1 MCVSMFM
8 FILCMDTRRK
18 YQSPWNCSCEQLD
31 LDAGAGTYVLCKR
44 SKGSEPLRWLSF
56 SLRLRRCLDSWL
68 WPFPPCLLCSKL
80 NPQFF
85 QPFLPLWCN
94 HQFLAMPTSEQD
106 LSHQLWPGQSHIWWV
121 CPTEDP
127 MLLRAQSGAWLSQL
141 ASSKLR
147 HAWLSQVCVCSLH
160 IHLRLTWPQRCF
172 MWQQ

>member
-1 MCVSMFM
+1 MYVSMFM
-8 FILCMDTRRK
+8 FIMCMDTRRK

-85 QPFLPLWCN
+85 QSFLPLWCN

-106 LSHQLWPGQSHIWWV
+106 LKSPAVTWTIPYMVSVPHWGSYAAACAVWCMTVIVSFKQVKTCLTLTGV
-121 CPTEDP
+121 CAHYTY
-127 MLLRAQSGAWLSQL
+127 
-141 ASSKLR
+141 
-147 HAWLSQVCVCSLH
+147 
-160 IHLRLTWPQRCF
+160 I
-172 MWQQ
+172 